1 MQILPGEGYILA
13 GSTKS
18 FGAGDFDVWLIKVD
32 EQGNEVWSQ
41 VYGTSVVDY
50 CYSIDITS
58 DGDFILGG
66 LTNATAN
73 GDFDVFAM
81 KVSDTGD
88 EVWTKN
94 VGLDGNEYSTWTE
107 QTGDGGYIFA
117 GYSNSFGSGDNDAYI
132 VKLAP
137 DVATGFKNNIDQ
149 QYGFKLWNYPNP
161 FFHSTTI
168 TFSGTQSSLTVSV
181 KIYNEKGQIMRTF
194 SNLRVHQS
202 ANQQITSNGT
212 DQFKQTVSP
221 GMYYAILTLNGK
233 MLASTKMILM

>member
-1 MQILPGEGYILA
+1 
-13 GSTKS
+13 
-18 FGAGDFDVWLIKVD
+18 
-32 EQGNEVWSQ
+32 
-41 VYGTSVVDY
+41 VDY

-66 LTNATAN
+66 LTNATAI
-73 GDFDVFAM
+73 GDFDMLVM
-81 KVSDTGD
+81 KVSDTGN

-137 DVATGFKNNIDQ
+137 DVTTGFKNNIDQ
-149 QYGFKLWNYPNP
+149 QSGFKLWSYPNP
-161 FFHSTTI
+161 FYYSTTI
-168 TFSGTQSSLTVSV
+168 TFSATQESLTVDIE
-181 KIYNEKGQIMRTF
+181 IYNEKGQTMRTF

-202 ANQQITSNGT
+202 AYQQITWNGT
-212 DQFKQTVSP
+212 DQFKQAVSP
-221 GMYYAILTLNGK
+221 GMYFAILTHNGK
-233 MLASTKMILM
+233 TLASTKMILM